1 MPPSKYVPR
10 HRLSSMAIPVF
21 ASDSAKDTEPFGPI
35 TVPKTA
41 CVLTPST
48 PFAVRTEQRG

>member
-10 HRLSSMAIPVF
+10 HRPVF